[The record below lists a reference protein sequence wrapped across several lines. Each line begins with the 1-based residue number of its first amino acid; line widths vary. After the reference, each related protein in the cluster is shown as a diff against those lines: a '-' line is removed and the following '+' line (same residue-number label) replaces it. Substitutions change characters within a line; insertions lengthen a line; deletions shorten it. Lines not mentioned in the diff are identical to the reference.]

1 MSDGV
6 QLNDPQ
12 TLYRRWEDSQWSPFS
27 IDLSRDRE
35 QWSELDDS
43 QRGLIYFALS
53 SLMVAEERI
62 TTKFSGLVGAHG
74 SEEEATF
81 LSTQQVDGA
90 RHRQFYARF
99 QDEVVADPATIAAHV
114 DRARAQVSDSFRQ
127 IFDVALVDAH
137 TELIAAPGDLEAKVR
152 FVTIYHL
159 ILESTLGLTS
169 FKFITDFLND
179 NELLPGFV
187 EGYSHIH
194 HDETRHIGYG
204 VWFLRETVKAHP
216 EQGDTVREVLREL
229 LPAVADSLKPPGE
242 GTAAL
247 GITDDEVRN
256 FALQGLTRRLSII
269 GVPLESVY
277 A

>member
-1 MSDGV
+1 M
-6 QLNDPQ
+6 
-12 TLYRRWEDSQWSPFS
+12 
-27 IDLSRDRE
+27 
-35 QWSELDDS
+35 
-43 QRGLIYFALS
+43 
-53 SLMVAEERI
+53 
-62 TTKFSGLVGAHG
+62 
-74 SEEEATF
+74 
-81 LSTQQVDGA
+81 
-90 RHRQFYARF
+90 QFYARF

-114 DRARAQVSDSFRQ
+114 ERAREQVSDSFRQ

-169 FKFITDFLND
+169 FKFVTDFLND